1 MEHYVYS
8 GKFGYEKTKG
18 GVSRRHW
25 TFYTHRCKT
34 PRRVPHTKEFFV
46 VILPVNTVF
55 CWRRLA
61 SKYKTEKIATKVSTE
76 TNYHDR
82 D

>member
-1 MEHYVYS
+1 MRKQKVAFPGDTGHS
-8 GKFGYEKTKG
+8 TLT
-18 GVSRRHW
+18 GVKHLG
-25 TFYTHRCKT
+25 
-34 PRRVPHTKEFFV
+34 HTKEFFV

-55 CWRRLA
+55 CWRRPA